1 MTAKFTVDG
10 SNLIINFQ
18 YTAPV
23 VRATEVAVSAAH
35 YLWEHGYGDHGTEEE
50 PILFDDLTNQE
61 KLNLVDKHVKR
72 VVLDIAKDY
81 HVNARQ
87 EAEREL
93 AIEYANEN
101 IIFDGG

>member
-1 MTAKFTVDG
+1 MTAKFVVDG

-35 YLWEHGYGDHGTEEE
+35 YLWEHGYGDHGTDEE
-50 PILFDDLTNQE
+50 PITFDDISNQE
-61 KLNLVDKHVKR
+61 KLNLLDKHVLR
-72 VVLDIAKDY
+72 VIMDIAQDY

-87 EAEREL
+87 EAERIL
-93 AIEYANEN
+93 ATEYANEN
-101 IIFDGG
+101 IVIGD

>member
-1 MTAKFTVDG
+1 MTAKFVVDG

-35 YLWEHGYGDHGTEEE
+35 YLWEHGYGDHGTDEE

-61 KLNLVDKHVKR
+61 KLNLLDQHVLR
-72 VVLDIAKDY
+72 VIMDIAQDY

-93 AIEYANEN
+93 AIKYANEN